1 MKKKILSALLAVCLL
16 IGCLPL
22 GAAAE
27 AAGAPDL
34 ENSFAQRKSDFL
46 EQCELRA
53 NDAPMLSAAR
63 TNRAALV
70 LISYIQKNGDFDP
83 EGDQYVDIPY
93 FDGEHHSITR
103 IYYLPHYQEIMFIG
117 FHYLTSATSTATMG
131 YNLQTQNITNGMVIA
146 SLTTDDG
153 AETKGKCTSFDMYSY
168 TRSTQL
174 YFSII
179 ENGDRISLSVF
190 QDLCNAIVQLS
201 VTTWELALM
210 ETGTGV
216 SLYDIGFVRYFPE
229 FFPTPD
235 LDPNPDPTPVT
246 PSFADVKPS
255 DYFYDAVNWAVEQKI
270 TAGTDAT
277 HFSPDHSC
285 TRAQAVTFLW
295 RAAGEPEPENTAVT
309 FTDVAPGAYYAKAV
323 SWAVEQGITAGTSA
337 TKFSP
342 EAVCTRAQVVS
353 FLYRSANSPEV
364 SGEGSFSDV
373 ASGAYYENAVRWAV
387 ANGITAGTGQN
398 RFSPDARCVRGQVV
412 SFLYRY
418 YA

>member
-53 NDAPMLSAAR
+53 NDAPVQNAAR
-63 TNRAALV
+63 TNDAASI
-70 LISYIQKNGDFDP
+70 LISYIQKNGEFDSD
-83 EGDQYVDIPY
+83 GDQYVDCYLSAGEGHQSVARFYYISELDSMI
-93 FDGEHHSITR
+93 FDTLHSIHMDGMEVEVGAAFGYDVQTK
-103 IYYLPHYQEIMFIG
+103 
-117 FHYLTSATSTATMG
+117 SASEKSIFVYVGEEEYEST
-131 YNLQTQNITNGMVIA
+131 
-146 SLTTDDG
+146 D
-153 AETKGKCTSFDMYSY
+153 FDIHSYSED
-168 TRSTQL
+168 TQL
-174 YFSII
+174 RFTPS
-179 ENGDRISLSVF
+179 EGSTEVSGVQEMCNSVVN
-190 QDLCNAIVQLS
+190 LAVL
-201 VTTWELALM
+201 TWEWALEEM
-210 ETGTGV
+210 NLGITIIDLGFTNYIKNNDPKP
-216 SLYDIGFVRYFPE
+216 SGFV
-229 FFPTPD
+229 
-235 LDPNPDPTPVT
+235 
-246 PSFADVKPS
+246 DVKPS

>member
-1 MKKKILSALLAVCLL
+1 
-16 IGCLPL
+16 
-22 GAAAE
+22 
-27 AAGAPDL
+27 
-34 ENSFAQRKSDFL
+34 
-46 EQCELRA
+46 
-53 NDAPMLSAAR
+53 
-63 TNRAALV
+63 
-70 LISYIQKNGDFDP
+70 
-83 EGDQYVDIPY
+83 
-93 FDGEHHSITR
+93 
-103 IYYLPHYQEIMFIG
+103 
-117 FHYLTSATSTATMG
+117 
-131 YNLQTQNITNGMVIA
+131 
-146 SLTTDDG
+146 
-153 AETKGKCTSFDMYSY
+153 MYSY

-235 LDPNPDPTPVT
+235 PDPNPDPTPVT